1 MPGSFPIHL
10 TWPPWGRPLP
20 LPSQTA
26 LSPTSNGGCWCCSN
40 IHTARAALL
49 MAVFCVFAGFRPAA
63 LTVLS
68 GGHGARVPH
77 SLCSRPASF
86 LTLLFLRPPLAT
98 NRLRAMRCESGPS
111 GSARTRRSRTI
122 IALRRRRLCVS
133 KRAAKHTTRHSASA
147 MPDSVFYIKL
157 CLASEWRD
165 KLENQ
170 RCTLWWRAK
179 ILCRQQFSSKS
190 YFWF

>member
-49 MAVFCVFAGFRPAA
+49 MAVFFCLRWFSSSRTHCPVRGPRRARPA
-63 LTVLS
+63 L
-68 GGHGARVPH
+68 
-77 SLCSRPASF
+77 SLCLCSQPASF

-111 GSARTRRSRTI
+111 GSARTRRSRTHY
-122 IALRRRRLCVS
+122 
-133 KRAAKHTTRHSASA
+133 RAAPAATLRLEKSCKTHHKKHC
-147 MPDSVFYIKL
+147 I
-157 CLASEWRD
+157 
-165 KLENQ
+165 
-170 RCTLWWRAK
+170 
-179 ILCRQQFSSKS
+179 S
-190 YFWF
+190 YAGFLFFT